1 MIEIYKLTKDRKKVR
16 IKQLDLTKFEKIGTT
31 GDGLALKYE
40 KGKTIY
46 IFTENNFDR
55 MLERQEYN
63 RKLVENQCYSYAR
76 IDENKSS
83 SKQNT
88 KRDEKGRPI
97 KIYEELIDY
106 HSEIKHLDYVNDTT
120 FNEIYNYAKA
130 QNKLY
135 LWRDGWKNEE

>member
-1 MIEIYKLTKDRKKVR
+1 MIEIYKLTRDRKKVKS
-16 IKQLDLTKFEKIGTT
+16 KQLDLTKFEKIGTT

-46 IFTENNFDR
+46 VFTENNFDR

-63 RKLVENQCYSYAR
+63 RKLVESRCYSYAR

-97 KIYEELIDY
+97 KIYEELKDY

-135 LWRDGWKNEE
+135 EWHDFNGWN

>member
-1 MIEIYKLTKDRKKVR
+1 MIEIYKLTKDRKKVKS
-16 IKQLDLTKFEKIGTT
+16 KQLDLTKFEKIGTT
-31 GDGLALKYE
+31 GDGLALKYN

-46 IFTENNFDR
+46 VFTENNFDR

-63 RKLVENQCYSYAR
+63 KKLVENRCYSYAR

-88 KRDEKGRPI
+88 KRDDKGRPI
-97 KIYEELIDY
+97 KIYEELRDF
-106 HSEIKHLDYVNDTT
+106 HSEIKHLDYVNDAT

-135 LWRDGWKNEE
+135 EFYNEWK

>member
-1 MIEIYKLTKDRKKVR
+1 MIEIYKLTKDRKKV
-16 IKQLDLTKFEKIGTT
+16 KSNCLDLTKIEKIGTT
-31 GDGLALKYE
+31 GDGLALKYI

-46 IFTENNFDR
+46 LFTENNFDR

-63 RKLVENQCYSYAR
+63 RKLVESRCYSYAR

-97 KIYEELIDY
+97 KIYEVLKDY
-106 HSEIKHLDYVNDTT
+106 HSEIKHLDYVSDTT
-120 FNEIYNYAKA
+120 FNEIYNYAKT

-135 LWRDGWKNEE
+135 EWNNCDGWN